1 MPEGEQEV
9 PLLNALNEVMRD
21 SYLKDC
27 EIGLK
32 RWNRQIE
39 RAGFD
44 LRLKLPSSRFRR
56 SIGAWAGL
64 PVDPQGNLI
73 PKEQYEKNLAS
84 WIPTEAD
91 KAFVHSL
98 QQRVIEPGKMAS
110 WIAPPD
116 RGINNLPL
124 EYEYVK
130 LH

>member
-1 MPEGEQEV
+1 M
-9 PLLNALNEVMRD
+9 LNALNEVMRE

-32 RWNRQIE
+32 RWNRSIE
-39 RAGFD
+39 RAGSQ
-44 LRLKLPSSRFRR
+44 LRLSLPSSRFRR
-56 SIGAWAGL
+56 SIGAWAGQ
-64 PVDPQGNLI
+64 PVDPQGNLMQR
-73 PKEQYEKNLAS
+73 ELYEKSLAS
-84 WIPTEAD
+84 WIPSEAD

-98 QQRVIEPGKMAS
+98 MHRVIEPGRMAG
-110 WIAPPD
+110 WIAPPE

>member
-1 MPEGEQEV
+1 
-9 PLLNALNEVMRD
+9 
-21 SYLKDC
+21 YLKDG

-32 RWNRQIE
+32 RWDRMIE

-44 LRLKLPSSRFRR
+44 LRRSLPSPRFRR
-56 SIGAWAGL
+56 CIGAWANL
-64 PVDPQGNLI
+64 PVDPVGRVMA
-73 PKEQYEKNLAS
+73 KEAYEKPLPE
-84 WIPTEAD
+84 WIPTEYD

-98 QQRVIEPGKMAS
+98 QQRVIEPGKMAG

-116 RGINNLPL
+116 RGINNLPV